1 MNRKELVDSILKEV
15 DRVEDEDALEDE
27 TQEYRRPRPPK
38 EPSQVYSV
46 RIPVDR
52 LEQLRR
58 VAEQRRMAPSALLRE
73 WVVDRLD
80 AEAGGGQVLSIAAG
94 GVTGTL
100 AVADDDI
107 VAGHADALAALVDE
121 VRRAVERARAHG
133 GQAGTP

>member
-1 MNRKELVDSILKEV
+1 MNRNEVVDSILKEV

-27 TQEYRRPRPPK
+27 SQEYRRPRPPK

-58 VAEQRRMAPSALLRE
+58 VAERRRVAPSALLRE

-80 AEAGGGQVLSIAAG
+80 AEAGSGQVLSIAAG

-100 AVADDDI
+100 TLAGEDI
-107 VAGHADALAALVDE
+107 VTGHAEALAALVDE
-121 VRRAVERARAHG
+121 VRQAVERARAG
-133 GQAGTP
+133 KGQADTS